1 MAGLGGKEL
10 RERDEQ
16 IGPVNPF
23 PPRADSLLTNK
34 ITKEVSFSP
43 SRRELGLRKRDEQIG
58 PVNPFLP
65 RGSSFISKIVWR

>member
-10 RERDEQ
+10 KERDEQ

-43 SRRELGLRKRDEQIG
+43 SRRERVKEER
-58 PVNPFLP
+58 
-65 RGSSFISKIVWR
+65 